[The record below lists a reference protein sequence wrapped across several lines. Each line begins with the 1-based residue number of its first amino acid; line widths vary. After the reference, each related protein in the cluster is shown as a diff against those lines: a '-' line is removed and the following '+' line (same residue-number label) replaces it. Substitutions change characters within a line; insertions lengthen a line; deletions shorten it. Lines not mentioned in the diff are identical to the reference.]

1 MSGHPATSQVTRKGF
16 LGSRVSRLAF
26 EVSRIH
32 SVSKTHHTNLGD
44 IFVTKEKLAGK
55 FFSATYFY
63 LKYVCLRYCTCF
75 DELVS
80 TFGRGNT
87 QDIQMSAQ
95 IGCWS
100 HHVLPKWSAELTHCR
115 LRFDSSKKSK
125 KCPCFVKHPLLGG
138 IAVQLCVLIPIPIRF
153 AGAKSCPIRKS
164 LKKCSRVP
172 K

>member
-1 MSGHPATSQVTRKGF
+1 M
-16 LGSRVSRLAF
+16 
-26 EVSRIH
+26 
-32 SVSKTHHTNLGD
+32 SKTHHTNPGD

-80 TFGRGNT
+80 TFGKGNT

-138 IAVQLCVLIPIPIRF
+138 IALSYQKLHTIFVTPM
-153 AGAKSCPIRKS
+153 GKKRKM
-164 LKKCSRVP
+164 CMPFRP
-172 K
+172 

>member
-1 MSGHPATSQVTRKGF
+1 M
-16 LGSRVSRLAF
+16 
-26 EVSRIH
+26 
-32 SVSKTHHTNLGD
+32 SKTHHTNLGN

-55 FFSATYFY
+55 FFSETYFY

-80 TFGRGNT
+80 TFGKGNT

-100 HHVLPKWSAELTHCR
+100 HHVLPKWLAELTHCR

-153 AGAKSCPIRKS
+153 AGAKSCHVLSHPQISKEMFSRPQMS
-164 LKKCSRVP
+164 NVSFPHFESTLYLWYKCP
-172 K
+172 